1 MFKTEKPKNKY
12 SRQRERI
19 FEVVKSTHLHPTAD
33 WIYEKLRSEI
43 PNLSLG
49 TVYRNLALLRDM
61 GMIKELTFNDSS
73 ARFDGFVD
81 DHQHFICEKCNKIYD
96 IQIDM
101 VPQLSK
107 ELQKKLNVEVKN
119 IRAEFYGIC
128 EVCKSNN

>member
-1 MFKTEKPKNKY
+1 MINAEKPKKKY

-33 WIYEKLRSEI
+33 WIYEKLRTEI

-81 DHQHFICEKCNKIYD
+81 DHQHFICEICNKIYD